1 MRKSKLSF
9 ESSMHELEE
18 IVDKLESGKESLENS
33 LKLYER
39 GTEISAYCQEI
50 LDSAKQ
56 KMTVIENQQ

>member
-9 ESSMHELEE
+9 ESSMQELEE
-18 IVDKLESGKESLENS
+18 IVDKLESGEESLENS

-50 LDSAKQ
+50 LDNAKQ
-56 KMTVIENQQ
+56 KMTVIENQK

>member
-9 ESSMHELEE
+9 ESSMQELEK
-18 IVDKLESGKESLENS
+18 IVDKLESGEESLENS

-50 LDSAKQ
+50 LDNAKQ
-56 KMTVIENQQ
+56 KMTVIENQK

>member
-9 ESSMHELEE
+9 ESSMQELEK
-18 IVDKLESGKESLENS
+18 IVDKLESGEESLENS

-39 GTEISAYCQEI
+39 GTEISAYCQEV
-50 LDSAKQ
+50 LDNAKQ

>member
-9 ESSMHELEE
+9 ESSMQELEE
-18 IVDKLESGKESLENS
+18 IVDKLESGEESLENS

-39 GTEISAYCQEI
+39 GTEISAYCQEV
-50 LDSAKQ
+50 LDNAKQ

>member
-9 ESSMHELEE
+9 ESSMQELEE
-18 IVDKLESGKESLENS
+18 IVDKLESGEESLENS